1 MSKDQ
6 RVEPTASRPS
16 MPSQYGILSSAE
28 GQRLLPWSWATE
40 RLARSRGYW
49 LATSRPSG
57 RPHMAVVW
65 GVWLHDT
72 FYFFTSK
79 ESRKARN
86 LATKPSCVVCPEHT
100 DEAVIVEGV
109 AEEVTDPTVRR
120 QFQDAYAAKYHEEV
134 DTDTFSIYALRPDV
148 AFGAISDPVAWPGSA
163 TRWRFRD
170 T

>member
-1 MSKDQ
+1 
-6 RVEPTASRPS
+6 
-16 MPSQYGILSSAE
+16 
-28 GQRLLPWSWATE
+28 
-40 RLARSRGYW
+40 
-49 LATSRPSG
+49 
-57 RPHMAVVW
+57 MAVVW

-86 LATKPSCVVCPEHT
+86 IATKPSCVVCPEHT

-134 DTDTFSIYALRPDV
+134 DTDKFSIYALRPDV